1 MIFKRFKFTT
11 SKPILTA
18 HINVK
23 SLAYFVNKH
32 LNYPA
37 TITSYNKR
45 ERTMFDSYKK
55 QNDVLEKFRI
65 KAHLRSYVKDPIV
78 INETLLQEAVEK
90 LKKLPYQKNDP
101 TDSVARDLVLEAY
114 RSGYFKYDDLTDDGC
129 KLVRLSKYRRHPQ
142 LSANRASQ
150 TQLLR
155 NRH

>member
-1 MIFKRFKFTT
+1 
-11 SKPILTA
+11 
-18 HINVK
+18 
-23 SLAYFVNKH
+23 
-32 LNYPA
+32 
-37 TITSYNKR
+37 
-45 ERTMFDSYKK
+45 MFNSYKK

-78 INETLLQEAVEK
+78 INETLLRDAVEK

-101 TDSVARDLVLEAY
+101 TDSVARELVLEAY

-129 KLVRLSKYRRHPQ
+129 KLVRLSKHRRHP
-142 LSANRASQ
+142 SIPGNRAPQ